1 MKTDDI
7 REELKQVLQK
17 IDNNPNMVRF
27 AIVAA
32 VEDDRVALQRFIKNE
47 IRTELGEIDLPY
59 VIASAMDDEEQV
71 SKEVENVLISSLI
84 VYFLRHPEKKK
95 EFYDNANSYGPCTDQ
110 NLTPW
115 CCG

>member
-17 IDNNPNMVRF
+17 IDNNPNMVGF

-32 VEDDRVALQRFIKNE
+32 VEDDCVALHRFIKNE

-84 VYFLRHPEKKK
+84 VYFLRHPEKRKNFMTTLIAMDHVQIK
-95 EFYDNANSYGPCTDQ
+95 I
-110 NLTPW
+110 
-115 CCG
+115 

>member
-17 IDNNPNMVRF
+17 IDNNPNMVGF

-32 VEDDRVALQRFIKNE
+32 VEDDRVALHCFIKNE

-84 VYFLRHPEKKK
+84 VYFLRHPEKRKNFMTTLIAMDHVQIK
-95 EFYDNANSYGPCTDQ
+95 I
-110 NLTPW
+110 
-115 CCG
+115 